1 MLLWKAADYL
11 GPLDVS
17 VSEYGGENM
26 GSVVLVSIKPS
37 VAVIV
42 CNSAAPTTAS
52 AQPALCA
59 ETHSSRKMTR
69 RGMQNS
75 TITTMGMT

>member
-1 MLLWKAADYL
+1 M

-17 VSEYGGENM
+17 ILEYDREIKDGIINF
-26 GSVVLVSIKPS
+26 VLVSIKPT
-37 VAVIV
+37 VAVTV

-52 AQPALCA
+52 AQPTLCA
-59 ETHSSRKMTR
+59 ETHPSRKMTR
-69 RGMQNS
+69 RGMKNS

>member
-1 MLLWKAADYL
+1 
-11 GPLDVS
+11 
-17 VSEYGGENM
+17 M